1 MSKIKEAKLILEAM
15 GLPKRQHNDR
25 SALILLALCTLKEND
40 RWSKA
45 KAMNMSVVGSKEN
58 AKYEGVMRFIAKHYD
73 KQYAENTRETFRR
86 ETLHQF
92 VQAGIVIHN

>member
-45 KAMNMSVVGSKEN
+45 KAMNMSVACGCIPPAVPFGDG
-58 AKYEGVMRFIAKHYD
+58 AVMGGGPAVKNGLISLPVF
-73 KQYAENTRETFRR
+73 
-86 ETLHQF
+86 
-92 VQAGIVIHN
+92 